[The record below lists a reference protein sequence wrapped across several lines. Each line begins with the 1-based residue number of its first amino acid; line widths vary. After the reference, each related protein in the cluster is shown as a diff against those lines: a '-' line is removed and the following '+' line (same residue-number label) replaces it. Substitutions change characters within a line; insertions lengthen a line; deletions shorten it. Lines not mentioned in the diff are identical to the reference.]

1 MGSGL
6 NDVIT
11 MNLYEFSQLHEDDQA
26 QTVWNYGEHIAT
38 KYINLYAVLLW
49 QLDGFYVE
57 MFYNRLDDKIEK
69 IRSFISTKKLAPYLD
84 QIDITSVLK

>member
-1 MGSGL
+1 
-6 NDVIT
+6 
-11 MNLYEFSQLHEDDQA
+11 LHQEDQA
-26 QTVWNYGEHIAT
+26 QAVWQYGEHIAT

-69 IRSFISTKKLAPYLD
+69 IRSFVSTKMLAPYLD